1 MQTATV
7 KWSNSQEIRIPKV
20 FLQEIQIAESD
31 PIDVILEKE
40 KIIIKK
46 SNVKK
51 HKTTKERLLAFYGA
65 EFDKNHASQKAFDW
79 GTPMG
84 KEVW

>member
-1 MQTATV
+1 MQTTTV

-46 SNVKK
+46 GNVKT
-51 HKTTKERLLAFYGA
+51 HKTTKERLLEFYGA
-65 EFDKNHASQKAFDW
+65 DFDRNHIPQKEIDW

-84 KEVW
+84 KEMW

>member
-1 MQTATV
+1 MQTTII
-7 KWSNSQEIRIPKV
+7 KWSNSQEIRIPKT

-51 HKTTKERLLAFYGA
+51 HKTTEERLLEFYGTD
-65 EFDKNHASQKAFDW
+65 FDKNHTPQKEIDW
-79 GTPMG
+79 GTPVG
-84 KEVW
+84 KEIW